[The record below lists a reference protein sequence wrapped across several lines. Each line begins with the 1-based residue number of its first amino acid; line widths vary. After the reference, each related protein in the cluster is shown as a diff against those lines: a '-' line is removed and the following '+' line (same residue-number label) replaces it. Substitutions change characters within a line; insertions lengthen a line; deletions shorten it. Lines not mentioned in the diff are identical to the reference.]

1 MAPAGASPPKAVYVK
16 SKVAVS
22 AGVEQTNPEERAIVA
37 SAQLR
42 MRTAGASATRVSL
55 PRQLFVALRQFLR
68 PSSDSIARLPPTSVL
83 PALLLGNERNAA
95 AFDELHA
102 LGVTHICNLDFAAR
116 NYFEGKFV
124 YIKLGLVDRADERLT
139 PQLFAG
145 VNQFLEA
152 CEAVGGRALVH
163 CATGHALAPAFVV
176 AFLVGKKQHTLDDA
190 LALVRSQRPGVALYP
205 SFVDQL
211 KEFEVLTRRQR
222 QEQQQQQQSATS

>member
-1 MAPAGASPPKAVYVK
+1 MTASSPPKAVFVK

-22 AGVEQTNPEERAIVA
+22 TAVEQTNPEERAIVA

-42 MRTAGASATRVSL
+42 MRTAAASATRISL

-68 PSSDSIARLPPTSVL
+68 PSGDSAGPRLPPASVL
-83 PALLLGNERNAA
+83 PSLLLGDERNAA
-95 AFDELHA
+95 AFEELHA

-124 YIKLGLVDRADERLT
+124 YIKLSLVDRADERLT
-139 PQLFAG
+139 SQLFAG

-163 CATGHALAPAFVV
+163 CAAGHALAPAFVV
-176 AFLVGKKQHTLDDA
+176 AFLVAKKQFSLDDA
-190 LALVRSQRPGVALYP
+190 LALVRSKRPGVAIHA
-205 SFVDQL
+205 SFLEQL
-211 KEFEVLTRRQR
+211 RQFEAEVLAQRRLA
-222 QEQQQQQQSATS
+222 S